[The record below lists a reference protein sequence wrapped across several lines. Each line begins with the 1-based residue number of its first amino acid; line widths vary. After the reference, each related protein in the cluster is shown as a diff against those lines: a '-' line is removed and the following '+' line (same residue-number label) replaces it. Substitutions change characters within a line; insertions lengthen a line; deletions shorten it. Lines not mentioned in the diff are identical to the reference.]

1 MPTEQTLDIQAQSIP
16 QAMTLLQLRMLPQL
30 EFIQAHLPYLAH
42 LTQYLQV
49 YHQTLDIPP
58 PLTSLTHL
66 AHLTLN
72 IPTHLIHLI
81 HQVHLHL
88 AT

>member
-16 QAMTLLQLRMLPQL
+16 QAILLQLLLLPQL

-42 LTQYLQV
+42 HTQYLQV
-49 YHQTLDIPP
+49 YHQTLGIPP
-58 PLTSLTHL
+58 PRTSLTHL
-66 AHLTLN
+66 ARLTLN

-81 HQVHLHL
+81 HLVHLHL

>member
-16 QAMTLLQLRMLPQL
+16 QAILLQLLLLPQL

-49 YHQTLDIPP
+49 YHQTLGIPP
-58 PLTSLTHL
+58 PRTSLTHL
-66 AHLTLN
+66 ARLTLN

-81 HQVHLHL
+81 HLVHLHL